1 MKADHRMKA
10 AAAIVAVLM
19 LDVPAAVGADWL
31 QAQPVTV
38 TTRDYE
44 FSPRRLVFKRG
55 IAYRLRI
62 DNRGK
67 ELHEFTAPEFFKAA
81 EIRDPAVLNADK
93 TEIEVP
99 PGTAKDLEFVA
110 QRRGRYPLR
119 CSDHDWAGMT
129 GEITVE

>member
-1 MKADHRMKA
+1 MNSDRRMKGA
-10 AAAIVAVLM
+10 SAILALLM
-19 LDVPAAVGADWL
+19 LDVPAAVGADWS

-44 FSPRRLVFKRG
+44 FSPSRLVFKRG
-55 IAYRLRI
+55 VAYRLHI

-99 PGTAKDLEFVA
+99 PGKARDLEFVA
-110 QRRGRYPLR
+110 QRPGRYPLR

-129 GEITVE
+129 GEIAVE

>member
-1 MKADHRMKA
+1 MKL
-10 AAAIVAVLM
+10 AAAIGALLAVTA
-19 LDVPAAVGADWL
+19 PAAVGADWS
-31 QAQPVTV
+31 QAQRITV

-44 FSPRRLVFKRG
+44 FSPSRLVFKRG
-55 IAYRLRI
+55 VAYRLHI

-67 ELHEFTAPEFFKAA
+67 EMHEFTAPEFFKAA

-99 PGTAKDLEFVA
+99 PGKAKDLEFVA
-110 QRRGRYPLR
+110 PQPGRYPLR

>member
-1 MKADHRMKA
+1 MKLAAAIAALLTVAAPA
-10 AAAIVAVLM
+10 AAA
-19 LDVPAAVGADWL
+19 DWS

-38 TTRDYE
+38 TARDYE
-44 FSPRRLVFKRG
+44 FSPSRLVFKHG
-55 IAYRLRI
+55 VAYRLHI

-67 ELHEFTAPEFFKAA
+67 ELHEFTAPEFFKAV
-81 EIRDPAVLNADK
+81 EIRDPTVLNADK

-99 PGTAKDLEFVA
+99 PGQAKDLEFVA
-110 QRRGRYPLR
+110 PRPGRYPLR